1 MTSKTQSCVDD
12 DRRSGG
18 GTDLLWLQVADDGV
32 DVVEDLV
39 DEGHHLAHL
48 NLNKMAPAL
57 LGDLDEGVTRHV
69 LHAVVGLCVETRRR
83 RNHTDS

>member
-1 MTSKTQSCVDD
+1 MTSQS
-12 DRRSGG
+12 SGD
-18 GTDLLWLQVADDGV
+18 GTDLLWLQVTDDGV

-48 NLNKMAPAL
+48 NLDKMTPAL

-69 LHAVVGLCVETRRR
+69 LHAVVGL
-83 RNHTDS
+83 